1 MSYHNIKIEIENRVG
16 IIYINRP
23 KKLNALN
30 LAVFAELERALS
42 EMRED
47 ENIKGLF
54 ITGAGDK
61 AFVAGA
67 DIFEIQ
73 NLDLHSG
80 IEFSKLGQKVFNM
93 IENLGKPVIALVNGF
108 ALGGGCELA
117 LSCHIRIASENAKFG
132 QPEVNLGLIPG
143 YGGTQRLPRLA
154 GRGKALE
161 MLLTGDMIDADEAL
175 RIGLVNRVVS
185 EDSLWKEGWKMMDKI
200 LSKAPLAVK
209 AVLESVHHGFN
220 TTLEEG
226 LFVEANHFGM
236 CCASEDMKEGTTA
249 FLDKR
254 KATFHG
260 K

>member
-1 MSYHNIKIEIENRVG
+1 MSYHNIKVEIENH
-16 IIYINRP
+16 IAIFYINRP

-42 EMRED
+42 EIKED
-47 ENIKGLF
+47 ENVFGLF

-80 IEFSKLGQKVFNM
+80 IEFSKLGQKVFQM
-93 IENLGKPVIALVNGF
+93 IENLEIPVIALVNGF

-117 LSCHIRIASENAKFG
+117 LACHIRIAAEDAKFG

-161 MLLTGDMIDADEAL
+161 MLLTGDLIEANEA
-175 RIGLVNRVVS
+175 RQIGLVNRVVPK
-185 EDSLWKEGWKMMDKI
+185 DDLWKSGWEMMEKI
-200 LSKAPLAVK
+200 LSKGPLAVK
-209 AVLESVHHGFN
+209 AVLEVVHHGFN

-226 LFVEANHFGM
+226 LFMEANHFGM
-236 CCASEDMKEGTTA
+236 CCASKDMKEGTTA

-254 KATFHG
+254 KAKFQG